1 MEMAVKQFEELI
13 AWQRARELTK
23 AIYTATKQ
31 DGFVKD
37 YDLTKQIRR
46 AAVSVMSN
54 IAEGF
59 DRESKAEFHRFLLIA
74 KGSCAEVRC
83 QLYIALDVGYLQ
95 PQYFERLLNLTNET
109 SRILNGLRLSVK
121 QKLYQTKN

>member
-1 MEMAVKQFEELI
+1 
-13 AWQRARELTK
+13 
-23 AIYTATKQ
+23 
-31 DGFVKD
+31 
-37 YDLTKQIRR
+37 
-46 AAVSVMSN
+46 MSH

-95 PQYFERLLNLTNET
+95 PKDFERLIELTNET
-109 SRILNGLRLSVK
+109 GRILNGLRLSVK

>member
-1 MEMAVKQFEELI
+1 MAVKQFEELI
-13 AWQRARELTK
+13 AWQRARDLTK
-23 AIYTATKQ
+23 AIYVATKQ
-31 DGFVKD
+31 DSFAKD
-37 YDLTKQIRR
+37 YDLSKQIRR

-95 PQYFERLLNLTNET
+95 PQDFERLLGLTNET